1 MGNAKATKLYRDR
14 QSGKTEP
21 LKSCPK
27 CGKQVRSSHDGLCS
41 RCWYKT
47 EEGKGKFHGNMR
59 LWEHYQG
66 RKDYCKNSPLPCF
79 AAQLLNSNKINDIS
93 KDSVNKIIRKDLN
106 RLISNGSITYDNKA
120 LDKLIISKQLKNRIA

>member
-27 CGKQVRSSHDGLCS
+27 CGKQVRSSHEGLCS

-47 EEGKGKFHGNMR
+47 EEGKLNNR
-59 LWEHYQG
+59 ERT
-66 RKDYCKNSPLPCF
+66 RKCRQKKKNC
-79 AAQLLNSNKINDIS
+79 
-93 KDSVNKIIRKDLN
+93 
-106 RLISNGSITYDNKA
+106 
-120 LDKLIISKQLKNRIA
+120 

>member
-47 EEGKGKFHGNMR
+47 EEGKKNTAER
-59 LWEHYQG
+59 T
-66 RKDYCKNSPLPCF
+66 RKCRKNKKS
-79 AAQLLNSNKINDIS
+79 
-93 KDSVNKIIRKDLN
+93 
-106 RLISNGSITYDNKA
+106 
-120 LDKLIISKQLKNRIA
+120 

>member
-14 QSGKTEP
+14 QSGKSEP

-47 EEGKGKFHGNMR
+47 EEGKRIRQKG
-59 LWEHYQG
+59 LE
-66 RKDYCKNSPLPCF
+66 
-79 AAQLLNSNKINDIS
+79 
-93 KDSVNKIIRKDLN
+93 SVERTKR
-106 RLISNGSITYDNKA
+106 A
-120 LDKLIISKQLKNRIA
+120 KLAYSCQ